1 MTVVVTDNRTDPTN
15 GQADSTTG
23 WTGSIAPSLV
33 TSNPNP
39 VELTGSLGQVVST
52 TIEDIELAI
61 TSRNM
66 SAGELV
72 YVWCLANG
80 IMDTQVNGGQGVLLH
95 DGTNQIGYHVAG
107 SDKAAF
113 RHNSKSVGWQC
124 MLLDTGSLPANFT
137 ARAGAEASL
146 VLTAI
151 TAVGAMYKTLAKSV
165 GGAVN
170 CFTDII
176 RIGNGGITI
185 TGGGTGTEGTFL
197 EIATEDS
204 SDVSLKAYGICHEV
218 ASGVFGL
225 QGALTFGDS
234 AGTLSVDFKDQDVT
248 VVFEDRG
255 IGTDKYK
262 ITIANNAT
270 GNTDFQLGIKV
281 GTDGG
286 SNGCSLTCPVGVGAA
301 FDASDTDVE
310 LVLLYG
316 GQFANYDQLF
326 KFSSDA
332 TNGPNHEVF
341 GYTFSGCAQIDIG
354 LVKFENNT
362 IVNTVDANGG
372 ILGNRSLTNLTFISD
387 GTGHAIYITSP
398 GTYSYAGLSFSG
410 YGADGTTDAVVY
422 NNSGGLVTLNIAS
435 DSDTPTVRN
444 GTSATTSVVISPVTL
459 TVTTKDSSVSPPT
472 VIESAAV
479 TVKPTDATGPLP
491 YRESVTI
498 TQTGGTATVAHTG
511 HGFSVGQKVEIE
523 GANENDYNRIK
534 TILTVPTVDSY
545 TYAVPSATASPAT
558 GTITA
563 TAIIIDGLTD
573 VNGEIADTRTYT
585 ANQPITGAAKKGSSD
600 PVFKS
605 TPISNTI
612 DKSNGLSVTTL
623 MNPD

>member
-1 MTVVVTDNRTDPTN
+1 MTVVISDNRTDPTN
-15 GQADSTTG
+15 GEADSTTG
-23 WTGSIAPSLV
+23 WTGSIGLTV
-33 TSNPNP
+33 KTSEPNP
-39 VELTGSLGQVVST
+39 VELTASLGQVVST
-52 TIEDIELAI
+52 TTEDIELAI
-61 TSRNM
+61 ASRDM
-66 SAGELV
+66 SLGELI
-72 YVWCLANG
+72 YVWVLANG
-80 IMDTQVNGGQGVLLH
+80 IMDTTVNGGIGVMVS
-95 DGTNQIGYHVAG
+95 DGTDRIGYHVAG

-113 RHNSKSVGWQC
+113 RHNSASVSWQC
-124 MLLDTGSLPANFT
+124 LILDTATLPAIFT

-146 VLTAI
+146 TLTAI

-176 RIGNGGITI
+176 RIGNGGLTI
-185 TGGGTGTEGTFL
+185 TGGGTGTEGKFL
-197 EIATEDS
+197 EIANEDA
-204 SDVSLKAYGICHEV
+204 SDVSLKAFGICHEV

-225 QGALTFGDS
+225 QGALVFGD
-234 AGTLSVDFKDQDVT
+234 AVGTLSVDFKDQDTT

-255 IGTDKYK
+255 ISTDKYK
-262 ITIANNAT
+262 ITVASNAT
-270 GNTDFQLGIKV
+270 GSTDFQLGIKV

-286 SNGCSLTCPVGVGAA
+286 SNGCALTCPVGVGAA
-301 FDASDTDVE
+301 FDASDADVE

-326 KFSSDA
+326 KFSADA
-332 TNGPNHEVF
+332 TNGPNHEIF

-354 LVKFENNT
+354 LVAFENNT

-410 YGADGTTDAVVY
+410 YGADNTTDAVVY

-472 VIESAAV
+472 AIEGAAV
-479 TVKPTDATGPLP
+479 TVRPTDATGPLP
-491 YRESVTI
+491 YKESVTI
-498 TQTGGTATVAHTG
+498 AQTAGIATVAHTG
-511 HGFSVGQKVEIE
+511 HGFSVGQKVDID
-523 GANENDYNRIK
+523 GANENNYNRIK

-545 TYAVPSATASPAT
+545 TYAIDSGTASPAT
-558 GTITA
+558 GTIVS
-563 TAIIIDGLTD
+563 TAIVIDGLTD
-573 VNGEIADTRTYT
+573 VNGEISDTRTYT
-585 ANQPITGAAKKGSSD
+585 SNQPVTGAAKKGTSD

-612 DKSNGLSVTTL
+612 DKANGLSITTL